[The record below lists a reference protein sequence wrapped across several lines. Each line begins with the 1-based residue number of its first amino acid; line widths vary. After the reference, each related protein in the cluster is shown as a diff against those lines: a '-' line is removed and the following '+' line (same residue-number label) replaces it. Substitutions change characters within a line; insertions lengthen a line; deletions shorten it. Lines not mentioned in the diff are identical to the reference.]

1 MRAKHRN
8 GRGARGIVAALAAVV
23 LGLVG
28 ALAEAGAVR
37 GTPLVEAVKASD
49 AEAVRAL
56 LAQAVDDVDVRE
68 ADGTTALHWAAHKGD
83 ETVAHLLLAAGADV
97 DATNRY
103 SVTPLMLACA
113 RGSAPVVEALLGAG
127 ADPNATLPE
136 GETVLMTAARTGNV
150 PVIRMLLA
158 HGADM
163 KARERWRGQTALM
176 WAAAENH
183 PAAVHTL
190 IELGADVDERSTA
203 GWSALLFA
211 VRSGKREAVRALL
224 DAGADVNDTI
234 RPPAPA
240 DAGAAGRPSRGNPA
254 VGTEGTSA
262 LVVAVTNAHFSLAA
276 YLVERGADPNAAEQ
290 GWTALHQLAYT
301 RRPNSGK
308 GMPPVEMVDSLD
320 TLAFARFLLESGA
333 DPNLRQTTRFNNR
346 ERNNL
351 NRIGATP
358 YLLAAK
364 HADMPLMRILADYGA
379 DTRQPTEGNASPLMV
394 AAGVGIFNLGESA
407 GTNEEAYEAVRLA
420 WELGDRDVGRA
431 DDRGYTAL
439 HGAALRGAD
448 PIVSFLV
455 ERGADLLAE
464 SSEGWTPLRIAD
476 GVHYTGTVK
485 RADHTAALLRE
496 LMKERGVYAAE
507 HERDV
512 NSVAVVKPAGQ

>member
-1 MRAKHRN
+1 MR
-8 GRGARGIVAALAAVV
+8 
-23 LGLVG
+23 
-28 ALAEAGAVR
+28 
-37 GTPLVEAVKASD
+37 
-49 AEAVRAL
+49 
-56 LAQAVDDVDVRE
+56 
-68 ADGTTALHWAAHKGD
+68 
-83 ETVAHLLLAAGADV
+83 LLLAAGADV
-97 DATNRY
+97 EAANRY

-127 ADPNATLPE
+127 ADPNTALPE
-136 GETVLMTAARTGNV
+136 GETALMTAARTGNV
-150 PVIRMLLA
+150 QVIRMLLA
-158 HGADM
+158 NGADLE
-163 KARERWRGQTALM
+163 AREDWRGQTALM
-176 WAAAENH
+176 WAAAEDH

-190 IELGADVDERSTA
+190 IELGARVDERSAT

-211 VRSGKREAVRALL
+211 VRAGKRAAVRALL

-234 RPPAPA
+234 RPVRSPE
-240 DAGAAGRPSRGNPA
+240 GTAAGRATRGDPA
-254 VGTEGTSA
+254 AGNEGTSA
-262 LVVAVTNAHFSLAA
+262 LVLAVTNAHFSLAA
-276 YLVERGADPNAAEQ
+276 YLVERGADPNAAAQ

-308 GMPPVEMVDSLD
+308 GMPPVEMVDRLG
-320 TLAFARFLLESGA
+320 TLAFARFLLDNGA
-333 DPNLRQTTRFNNR
+333 DPNLRQTQRFNNR

-351 NRIGATP
+351 NRVGATP

-364 HADMPLMRILADYGA
+364 HADAPLMRLLADYGA
-379 DTRQPTEGNASPLMV
+379 DPRQPTEGNASPLMV

-420 WELGDRDVGRA
+420 WELGDRDIGRA

-439 HGAALRGAD
+439 HGAALRGAN

-455 ERGADLLAE
+455 ERGADMLAR

-485 RADHTAALLRE
+485 RADHTAELLRE
-496 LMKERGVYAAE
+496 LMKERGVYTAE

-512 NSVAVVKPAGQ
+512 NSVAVVKPAAQ

>member
-1 MRAKHRN
+1 MRAKHGSGSR
-8 GRGARGIVAALAAVV
+8 ARVVVALAV
-23 LGLVG
+23 LMTGSLVPAASG
-28 ALAEAGAVR
+28 AAETA
-37 GTPLVEAVKASD
+37 PLVEAIKASD
-49 AEAVRAL
+49 ADAL
-56 LAQAVDDVDVRE
+56 RMLLGQAVDVDARE

-83 ETVAHLLLAAGADV
+83 AEAVRLLLAAGAEV

-103 SVTPLMLACA
+103 AVTSLMLACA
-113 RGSAPVVEALLGAG
+113 RGSAPVVGALLGAG
-127 ADPNATLPE
+127 ADPNAALPE
-136 GETVLMTAARTGNV
+136 GETALMTAARTGNV
-150 PVIRMLLA
+150 HVIRMLLA
-158 HGADM
+158 HGADLA
-163 KARERWRGQTALM
+163 AREHWRGQTALM

-190 IELGADVDERSTA
+190 IELGASVDERSAA

-211 VRSGKREAVRALL
+211 VRAGKGEAVRALL

-234 RPPAPA
+234 RPVPSAEEV
-240 DAGAAGRPSRGNPA
+240 AAGPTTRRDPA

-262 LVVAVTNAHFSLAA
+262 LVIAVTNAHFSLAA

-290 GWTALHQLAYT
+290 GWTSLHQLAYT

-320 TLAFARFLLESGA
+320 TLAFARFLLDNGA
-333 DPNLRQTTRFNNR
+333 DPDLRQTQRFNNR

-351 NRIGATP
+351 NRVGATP

-364 HADMPLMRILADYGA
+364 HADAPLMRLLAEYGA
-379 DTRQPTEGNASPLMV
+379 DTRQPTEGNTSPLMA
-394 AAGVGIFNLGESA
+394 AAGVGIFNVGESA

-420 WELGDRDVGRA
+420 WELGDRDVNRA

-448 PIVSFLV
+448 PVVSFLV
-455 ERGADLLAE
+455 ERGADLLAR

-485 RADHTAALLRE
+485 RADHTAELLRG
-496 LMKERGVYAAE
+496 LMKERGVYTAE